1 MNNTN
6 FLSNLLS
13 GMSPASKASASAM
26 RRLIEQSNPVF
37 SPEFDVEPPVLLSAA
52 FSLSD
57 NRLFDAAFEP
67 MEGYALIFV
76 VGGHGFLEVD
86 ANEEECVGANAIGDV
101 DVNANGNTGEFINGR
116 VIENTGNRQQLVLK
130 NHSLFFF
137 PLSGRFRLYMEN
149 GNNPWKLNLL
159 FLSGDSVSY
168 YYKLF
173 SSFAKE
179 AFVLPGSSMFP
190 VEFAHLNESFADCR
204 QDPLWSCEQL
214 TNLLCLAVKEA
225 RCHAQSSLPYMIPSY
240 LISIRNSFHKD
251 FARPFSLAML
261 EASYAISRFRIAH
274 EFTAAFGQSPIA
286 YLNGLRL
293 KKACELLMCGDDR
306 IGEISAAV
314 GFESTNHFINLF
326 RREYGMT
333 PGAYRKRY
341 QSANVAR

>member
-1 MNNTN
+1 MSNTN

-13 GMSPASKASASAM
+13 GMSPASKASAGAM

-67 MEGYALIFV
+67 MDGYGILFV

-86 ANEEECVGANAIGDV
+86 ANEEERV
-101 DVNANGNTGEFINGR
+101 DGNP
-116 VIENTGNRQQLVLK
+116 QQLVLK

-137 PLSGRFRLYMEN
+137 PLSGRFRLCMEN

-173 SSFAKE
+173 SGFAKE

-190 VEFAHLNESFADCR
+190 VELAHLNESFADCR

-240 LISIRNSFHKD
+240 LVSIRNSFHKD

-341 QSANVAR
+341 QGMNATR

>member
-1 MNNTN
+1 MSNTN

-13 GMSPASKASASAM
+13 GMSPASKASAGAM
-26 RRLIEQSNPVF
+26 RRLIEQSNPMF
-37 SPEFDVEPPVLLSAA
+37 SPTFDVKPPVLLSAA
-52 FSLSD
+52 LSLSD

-67 MEGYALIFV
+67 MEGYTLIFV
-76 VGGHGFLEVD
+76 ENGHGFLEAE
-86 ANEEECVGANAIGDV
+86 ANEEGCAD
-101 DVNANGNTGEFINGR
+101 GNP
-116 VIENTGNRQQLVLK
+116 QQLALK
-130 NHSLFFF
+130 NHALFFF
-137 PLSGRFRLYMEN
+137 PLSGRFRLCMEN

-173 SSFAKE
+173 SGFAKE

-190 VEFAHLNESFADCR
+190 VELTHLNKSFMDCR

-225 RCHAQSSLPYMIPSY
+225 RCHAQSSLPYMNPSY

-251 FARPFSLAML
+251 FSRPFSLAML

-293 KKACELLMCGDDR
+293 KKACELLTCGDDR
-306 IGEISAAV
+306 IGEISASV

-341 QSANVAR
+341 QSANAAR

>member
-1 MNNTN
+1 MSNTN

-13 GMSPASKASASAM
+13 GMSPASKASAGAM

-52 FSLSD
+52 LSLSD
-57 NRLFDAAFEP
+57 NRLFDATFEP
-67 MEGYALIFV
+67 MEGYGILFV
-76 VGGHGFLEVD
+76 LGGHGFLEVET
-86 ANEEECVGANAIGDV
+86 NEEERV
-101 DVNANGNTGEFINGR
+101 D
-116 VIENTGNRQQLVLK
+116 GNRQQLILK

-137 PLSGRFRLYMEN
+137 PLSGRFRLCMEN
-149 GNNPWKLNLL
+149 GSSPWKLNLL

-173 SSFAKE
+173 SGFTTE

-190 VEFAHLNESFADCR
+190 VELAHLNESFADCR

-341 QSANVAR
+341 QGMNAAR